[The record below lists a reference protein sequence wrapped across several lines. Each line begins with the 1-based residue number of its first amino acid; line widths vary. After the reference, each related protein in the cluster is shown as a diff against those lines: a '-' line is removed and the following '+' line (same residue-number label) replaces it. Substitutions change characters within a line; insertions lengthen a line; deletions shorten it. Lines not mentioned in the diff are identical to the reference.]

1 MAFGNARSWG
11 WALMLQWDFCH
22 VLSTV
27 PVSAERTHSSRET
40 AYNQEL
46 RRHQRAPDAL
56 AAALAKRAFVRKTP
70 YRVTTASLPRAADQ
84 LAASCGPPFH
94 PLSDAAST
102 GQGLAG
108 LPRAAYSQQEVAAAS
123 RQNFDMPASAVS
135 LELACSGQD
144 TVMPSLA
151 LSPQQEAGC
160 SVHVTSPKQ
169 SSRLREKRLSG
180 RLTSYQ
186 RGAEV
191 PRTEVALRASGRA
204 GKPAAEERSSKSS
217 KQGETSATNDR
228 PPCIRSHELS
238 QLAAQFPETCTA
250 GIACIGAEKEQ
261 PSAAQQPVQS
271 LAERYAD
278 MKHTVMERLTCGTS
292 SSAQDRPFI
301 RLPLLGGCC
310 QPSQCHSLQKRICC
324 LLLNWLARASWL
336 SPLRNIM
343 AT

>member
-1 MAFGNARSWG
+1 MGST
-11 WALMLQWDFCH
+11 LCH
-22 VLSTV
+22 EHA
-27 PVSAERTHSSRET
+27 PVFAGCVHSSRET

-70 YRVTTASLPRAADQ
+70 YLVTTASLPRPTCH
-84 LAASCGPPFH
+84 LAASCGPPFL
-94 PLSDAAST
+94 PLSGAAQN
-102 GQGLAG
+102 GQGSASLPKAAG
-108 LPRAAYSQQEVAAAS
+108 SQPAVAAAS

-151 LSPQQEAGC
+151 LSSQQEAGC
-160 SVHVTSPKQ
+160 SVNVTSPKQ

-191 PRTEVALRASGRA
+191 PRTEIALTSRASGRG
-204 GKPAAEERSSKSS
+204 GKPAADERSSKSS

-228 PPCIRSHELS
+228 LPCIRSHELS
-238 QLAAQFPETCTA
+238 RLAAQFPEACTA
-250 GIACIGAEKEQ
+250 GIACVGGEKEQ
-261 PSAAQQPVQS
+261 PAAAQQPVQS

-278 MKHTVMERLTCGTS
+278 MKRTVMERLTCG
-292 SSAQDRPFI
+292 
-301 RLPLLGGCC
+301 
-310 QPSQCHSLQKRICC
+310 
-324 LLLNWLARASWL
+324 AS
-336 SPLRNIM
+336 
-343 AT
+343 